1 MVEKMAK
8 GKYPK
13 GGGKGLSGD
22 ALVGKVSQK
31 TIDDIK
37 RLGMTKALE
46 LAGRNGKTAGGAA
59 REFQEG
65 VRRMYGARRLA
76 EAKAKYAPATRPKG
90 PATSGPMSANT
101 PAKRSSASSG
111 PRSANTPVNK
121 SKKSNSLG
129 AKVAGGAAA
138 AGLLIA
144 SRGKATGA
152 VAKLAP
158 GLAKS
163 SVGKALFGTGKAPV
177 FKNPIVDKATAGVKA
192 GAKQPK
198 VPGTRMEYAA
208 KLAQDKASKE
218 MTALAAKKK
227 AAAAAAAKTAAK
239 APAKAP
245 VKSSMST
252 KKKIGLTG
260 AGGGS
265 LGLSGDSRKKR

>member
-1 MVEKMAK
+1 MVQKMAK

-13 GGGKGLSGD
+13 GGGKGISGD

-37 RLGMTKALE
+37 RLGMTEALK
-46 LAGRNGKTAGGAA
+46 LAGKNGKTAGGAA

-65 VRRMYGARRLA
+65 VRRMYGAKRLA
-76 EAKAKYAPATRPKG
+76 DAKAKYAPKVSGGKSPVQSGTYLKPSTAKPSAPAPK
-90 PATSGPMSANT
+90 
-101 PAKRSSASSG
+101 
-111 PRSANTPVNK
+111 
-121 SKKSNSLG
+121 KKNSDNLG
-129 AKVAGGAAA
+129 KAVAGGVAAT
-138 AGLLIA
+138 GLMIA
-144 SRGKATGA
+144 SRGKAGPLA
-152 VAKLAP
+152 ARLAP

-218 MTALAAKKK
+218 LTALAAKKK

-245 VKSSMST
+245 AKSSMST

-265 LGLSGDSRKKR
+265 MGLSGDSRKKR

>member
-1 MVEKMAK
+1 MVQKMAK

-37 RLGMTKALE
+37 RLGMTEALK
-46 LAGRNGKTAGGAA
+46 LAGKNGKTAGGAA

-76 EAKAKYAPATRPKG
+76 EAKAKYAPKAPTGKSPVQSGTYLSKSNQKPKG
-90 PATSGPMSANT
+90 PAP
-101 PAKRSSASSG
+101 
-111 PRSANTPVNK
+111 
-121 SKKSNSLG
+121 KKKDNNLG
-129 AKVAGGAAA
+129 MKIAGGAAA

-144 SRGKATGA
+144 SRGKATKA
-152 VAKLAP
+152 AAKLAP

-218 MTALAAKKK
+218 LTALAAKKK

-245 VKSSMST
+245 AKSSMST

-265 LGLSGDSRKKR
+265 MGLSGDSRKKR